1 MNLITV
7 NSVLGNIRDDK
18 RLKERYEE
26 MDAQKACETIVVSRL
41 ESGRVR
47 MRKTSDKGSDIA
59 LILPT
64 GTRLRHGDVVVMTK
78 DKMVVVGVQPEDV
91 IGIEVINNIHADD
104 IEVPVMVGHTIG
116 NLHRPIKLEGNK
128 IFFPI
133 QADTELNMF
142 TKLFKP
148 MMEHLEMWK
157 TKMVFEPEDGTE
169 IHEH

>member
-1 MNLITV
+1 LITV
-7 NSVLGNIRDDK
+7 NSVLGNISNDQ
-18 RLKERYEE
+18 RLKEKYDE
-26 MDAQKACETIVVSRL
+26 MDAKKACETIVVSRL

-64 GTRLRHGDVVVMTK
+64 GSRLRHGDVVVMTE

-91 IGIEVINNIHADD
+91 IGIEVRNNIRADD
-104 IEVPVMVGHTIG
+104 IEIPVKVGHTIG

-133 QADTELNMF
+133 QADTELDMF
-142 TKLFKP
+142 TMLFKP
-148 MMEHLEMWK
+148 MMEHLEIWK
-157 TKMVFEPEDGTE
+157 TKMVFEPQDGTE
-169 IHEH
+169 IHGH

>member
-1 MNLITV
+1 MITV
-7 NSVLGNIRDDK
+7 NSVLGNISNDQ
-18 RLKERYEE
+18 RLKEKYDE
-26 MDAQKACETIVVSRL
+26 MDAKKACETIVVSRL

-64 GTRLRHGDVVVMTK
+64 GSRLRHGDVVVMTE

-91 IGIEVINNIHADD
+91 IGIEVRNNIHADD
-104 IEVPVMVGHTIG
+104 IEIPVKVGHTIG

-133 QADTELNMF
+133 QADTELDMF
-142 TKLFKP
+142 TMLFKP
-148 MMEHLEMWK
+148 MMEHLEIWK
-157 TKMVFEPEDGTE
+157 TKMVFEPQDGTE
-169 IHEH
+169 IHGH

>member
-1 MNLITV
+1 MITV

-18 RLKERYEE
+18 RLKEKYDE
-26 MDAQKACETIVVSRL
+26 MDANKTCETIVVSRL

-64 GTRLRHGDVVVMTK
+64 GTRLRHGDVVVMTE

-91 IGIEVINNIHADD
+91 IGIEIKNNIHADD
-104 IEVPVMVGHTIG
+104 IIEVPVKIGHTIG
-116 NLHRPIKLEGNK
+116 NLHRPIKLDGNK

-133 QADTELNMF
+133 QADTELDMF

-148 MMEHLEMWK
+148 MMEHLEVWK